1 MIATSRRLELRLLLS
16 VAAAALLFPVAAMA
30 HPSLVGANP
39 AANAS
44 VPRTATI
51 TLSFNEKLMPKLSG
65 AKLIMTGMPGMKD
78 HPDMPMKATASVDPD
93 GKTIVVKAASP
104 LPAGS
109 YRVDWH
115 VVSSDT
121 HRITGSHSFSVR

>member
-1 MIATSRRLELRLLLS
+1 MKLLLS
-16 VAAAALLFPVAAMA
+16 ALTAALLLPTAALA
-30 HPSLVGANP
+30 HPALVGANP
-39 AANAS
+39 AANAT
-44 VPRTATI
+44 VARTATI
-51 TLSFNEKLMPKLSG
+51 TLSFSEKLMPKLSG
-65 AKLIMTGMPGMKD
+65 ARLIMTGMPGMKD
-78 HPDMPMKATASVDPD
+78 HPDMPMKAAAAIGPD

-121 HRITGSHSFSVR
+121 HRITGSHAFSVR

>member
-1 MIATSRRLELRLLLS
+1 MRMLLS
-16 VAAAALLFPVAAMA
+16 TATAAILSLPAAALA
-30 HPSLVGANP
+30 HPTLIAANP
-39 AANAS
+39 AADAT

-51 TLSFNEKLMPKLSG
+51 TLDFSEKLMPKLSG

-78 HPDMPMKATASVDPD
+78 HPDMPMKAAATIGAN
-93 GKTIVVKAASP
+93 GKSIVVKAASP

>member
-1 MIATSRRLELRLLLS
+1 MRLLLS
-16 VAAAALLFPVAAMA
+16 ALTAALLLPTAALA
-30 HPSLVGANP
+30 HPALVSASP
-39 AANAS
+39 AANAT
-44 VPRTATI
+44 VARTGI
-51 TLSFNEKLMPKLSG
+51 VTLSFSEKLMPKLSG

-78 HPDMPMKATASVDPD
+78 HPEMPMKAAASIGPG
-93 GKTIVVKAASP
+93 GKSIILKAASP